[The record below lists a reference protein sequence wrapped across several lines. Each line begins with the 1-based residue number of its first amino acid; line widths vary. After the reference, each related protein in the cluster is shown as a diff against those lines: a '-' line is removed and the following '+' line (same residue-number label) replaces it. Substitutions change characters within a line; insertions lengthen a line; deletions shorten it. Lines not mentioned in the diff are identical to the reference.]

1 MMICWISARSALN
14 QNFDTPSF
22 FMAIAQTSLVLRHNK
37 TTGHLRGRLLAGGE
51 DKIRTCGRV
60 TPTAV

>member
-22 FMAIAQTSLVLRHNK
+22 FMANCSNK
-37 TTGHLRGRLLAGGE
+37 L
-51 DKIRTCGRV
+51 DF
-60 TPTAV
+60 PP